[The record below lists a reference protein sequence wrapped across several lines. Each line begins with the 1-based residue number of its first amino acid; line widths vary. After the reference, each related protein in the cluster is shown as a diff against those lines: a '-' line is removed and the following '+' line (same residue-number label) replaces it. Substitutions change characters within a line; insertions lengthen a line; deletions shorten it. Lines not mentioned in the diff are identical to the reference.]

1 MSMCEKDVCGGNQLR
16 ALLARSKKGSMLTD
30 TYLRWCDKC
39 DTVYILK
46 PGEMILE
53 EVEIPL
59 LEYQGLHQMEEI

>member
-1 MSMCEKDVCGGNQLR
+1 MSVCEKDGNQLR
-16 ALLARSKKGSMLTD
+16 ELLARSKKGSMLTR
-30 TYLRWCDKC
+30 TTLRWCDKC

-46 PGEMILE
+46 PGKLILE

>member
-1 MSMCEKDVCGGNQLR
+1 MSLCEKDGNQLR
-16 ALLARSKKGSMLTD
+16 VLLAMRKKGSMSSLT
-30 TYLRWCDKC
+30 TLRWCDEC

-46 PGEMILE
+46 PEKLILE